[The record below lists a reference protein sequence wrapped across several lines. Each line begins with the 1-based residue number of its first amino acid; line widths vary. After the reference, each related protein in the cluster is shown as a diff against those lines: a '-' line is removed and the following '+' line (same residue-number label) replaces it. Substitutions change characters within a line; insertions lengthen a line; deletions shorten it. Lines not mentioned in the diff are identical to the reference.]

1 MNKYEIMYI
10 INPECKDIKAL
21 QEKMHNI
28 LKQTGKVESVTD
40 WGLRDLAYPINH
52 KNKAYYTILKVAV
65 NKETINEFK
74 RVAKIEQDIYRHLI
88 INLDT
93 EQNYSDKMI
102 ADLKLNTNENDE
114 RPSRYSGERRQRPY
128 VPRETYKKT
137 ENK

>member
-10 INPECKDIKAL
+10 INPECKDIKAF

-28 LKQTGKVESVTD
+28 LTQTGKVESVTD

-65 NKETINEFK
+65 NKEAINEFM

-88 INLDT
+88 INLDS

-114 RPSRYSGERRQRPY
+114 RPSRYSGERIQRPY
-128 VPRETYKKT
+128 VPRETYKKP

>member
-65 NKETINEFK
+65 NKEAINEFM

-93 EQNYSDKMI
+93 EQNYSDKII

-128 VPRETYKKT
+128 VPRETYKKP
-137 ENK
+137 

>member
-28 LKQTGKVESVTD
+28 LTQTGKVESVTD

-65 NKETINEFK
+65 NKEAINEFM

-88 INLDT
+88 INLDS
-93 EQNYSDKMI
+93 EQNYSDKMT

-128 VPRETYKKT
+128 VPRETYKKP

>member
-52 KNKAYYTILKVAV
+52 KNKDYYTILKVEV
-65 NKETINEFK
+65 NKEAINEFV

-93 EQNYSDKMI
+93 EQNHSDKMI
-102 ADLKLNTNENDE
+102 AELKLNTNENDE
-114 RPSRYSGERRQRPY
+114 RSNHYSGERRQRPY
-128 VPRETYKKT
+128 VLRETYKKL